1 MTGAVIGGVLLALF
15 WQQSEWLA
23 HDFLHHQVF
32 TNRFY
37 NNLTG
42 LGVGNIWQGFS
53 TSSWKMK
60 HNHHHASPNV
70 VHTQAGGDPEILTM
84 PFIL

>member
-1 MTGAVIGGVLLALF
+1 MTGAVIGGVLLPLF

-53 TSSWKMK
+53 TSSCKMK
-60 HNHHHASPNV
+60 HNHHHASSNV

-84 PFIL
+84 LFIL